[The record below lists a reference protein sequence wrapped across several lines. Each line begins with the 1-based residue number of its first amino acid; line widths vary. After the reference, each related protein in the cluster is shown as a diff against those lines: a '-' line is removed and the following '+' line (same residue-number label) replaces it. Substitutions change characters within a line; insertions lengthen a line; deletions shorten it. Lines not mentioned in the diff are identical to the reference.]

1 MSAGAPAPGRSD
13 ESDGTGGTGE
23 AGASGLP
30 ARGEVLAAALALAA
44 EDEERAGVAVVLA
57 LEDAA
62 GARGAGPVGG
72 DPGADGPV
80 LARRLRRCWEVLAA
94 ADPDVSVQDALTVL
108 ADLDVRP
115 EPAAPA
121 PPTAPGEPA
130 PSLAAWRP
138 DGWVRPSWPQ
148 RRAEAARV
156 LDAVAG
162 GRLLRVVNFHDTP
175 RSHRERL
182 RAELTGYAE
191 RFAPVTAA
199 DVHTFLD
206 TGRWASTRPG
216 IVPAFYDGFAS
227 AVDVAAPLLAETGLV
242 GWFYPPTAFLDAPAS
257 AQREFAVR
265 HSYGVLDARE
275 GERLAMTWDDLAALA
290 ADHEVCGH
298 TATHAASAAV
308 RTPGEV
314 EREVLEPLERLRQA
328 CGRTPA
334 TWAWLGGTP
343 HEAHAPGDAAV
354 AAAGVRLVTSNAVLQ
369 RLA

>member
-1 MSAGAPAPGRSD
+1 MTAPAAPPGR
-13 ESDGTGGTGE
+13 E
-23 AGASGLP
+23 
-30 ARGEVLAAALALAA
+30 EVLAAALALAA
-44 EDEERAGVAVVLA
+44 EDEERAGVAMVLA
-57 LEDAA
+57 LEDGAASPPAA
-62 GARGAGPVGG
+62 GGDAGG
-72 DPGADGPV
+72 DADGEA
-80 LARRLRRCWEVLAA
+80 LARRLRRCWEVLAG
-94 ADPDVSVQDALTVL
+94 ADPDVTVQDALAVL

-115 EPAAPA
+115 EPAPPAAPR
-121 PPTAPGEPA
+121 APGEPA

-138 DGWVRPSWPQ
+138 DGWRRPSWPQ
-148 RRAEAARV
+148 RHAEAAHV
-156 LDAVAG
+156 VQALAG

-182 RAELTGYAE
+182 RAELTSYAE
-191 RFAPVTAA
+191 RFEPVSAA
-199 DVHTFLD
+199 DVHAFLD
-206 TGRWASTRPG
+206 TGRWRSTRPG
-216 IVPAFYDGFAS
+216 VVPAFYDGFAS

-290 ADHEVCGH
+290 GRHEVCGH

-308 RTPGEV
+308 RTAGEV
-314 EREVLEPLERLRQA
+314 EREVLEPLERLRQV

-334 TWAWLGGTP
+334 AWAWLGGTP
-343 HEAHAPGDAAV
+343 HDPHAAGDAAV
-354 AAAGVRLVTSNAVLQ
+354 AAAGVRLVTSNALLQ